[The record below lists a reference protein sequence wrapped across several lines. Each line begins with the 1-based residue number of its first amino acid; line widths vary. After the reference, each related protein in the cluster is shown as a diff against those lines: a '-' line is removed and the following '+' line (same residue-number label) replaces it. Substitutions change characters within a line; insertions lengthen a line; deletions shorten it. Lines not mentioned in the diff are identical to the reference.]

1 MIYISFGTFDL
12 QRDETLLS
20 IIKMDSKIAYYVIP
34 FFSDLIHNFVSSHCF
49 LFCSLIVFSSL
60 SLFFSLQVDKLVLGG
75 GMVFTF
81 LKARG
86 VNVGNSLVEDDQVW
100 KSVCL
105 SVLLYQFCFS
115 AFLVGSLTNR

>member
-1 MIYISFGTFDL
+1 MHIM
-12 QRDETLLS
+12 S
-20 IIKMDSKIAYYVIP
+20 IIIS
-34 FFSDLIHNFVSSHCF
+34 FFSDLIHNFVSSHCI
-49 LFCSLIVFSSL
+49 LFYSLIVFSSF

-100 KSVCL
+100 KSVVCPCI
-105 SVLLYQFCFS
+105 LLYLFFLTCLRENVTFFS
-115 AFLVGSLTNR
+115 IFSL